1 MQELIK
7 NTSTQRADFLN
18 SYEKALRYYR
28 NETDITNRNDGKSK
42 LNKDGKD
49 DPLRHADNRVPSN
62 FYQLL
67 VDQEAGYVATVPPQ
81 IDAGNDKYNEDIA
94 EVLGDDLP

>member
-1 MQELIK
+1 MELKQMQELIK
-7 NTSTQRADFLN
+7 NTSTQRANFLN
-18 SYEKALRYYR
+18 SYESALKYYR

-62 FYQLL
+62 FFFQLHIRNPIFN
-67 VDQEAGYVATVPPQ
+67 QKQ
-81 IDAGNDKYNEDIA
+81 
-94 EVLGDDLP
+94 

>member
-1 MQELIK
+1 MELKQMQELIK
-7 NTSTQRADFLN
+7 NTSTQRAGFLN
-18 SYEKALRYYR
+18 SYEKALKYYR
-28 NETDITNRNDGKSK
+28 NETDITQKNNGDAE

-67 VDQEAGYVATVPPQ
+67 VDQEAVF
-81 IDAGNDKYNEDIA
+81 I
-94 EVLGDDLP
+94 

>member
-7 NTSTQRADFLN
+7 NTSTQRANFFN
-18 SYEKALRYYR
+18 SYESALKYYR
-28 NETDITNRNDGKSK
+28 NETDITSRNDGKAK

-67 VDQEAGYVATVPPQ
+67 VDQEAGYVT
-81 IDAGNDKYNEDIA
+81 I
-94 EVLGDDLP
+94 LP